1 MQVCSLK
8 CIPAMLGITALGVLM
23 GCSKIVLLFTHPAKP
38 CTPLYSNQLHH
49 KTAPTLQ
56 HSLFIIIQTRFIIGT
71 DILLKNNIQNLW
83 SRMCQCVLDG
93 GNF

>member
-1 MQVCSLK
+1 
-8 CIPAMLGITALGVLM
+8 MLGITALGVLM

-38 CTPLYSNQLHH
+38 CAPLYSNKLHH
-49 KTAPTLQ
+49 ITAPTLQ

-71 DILLKNNIQNLW
+71 DILLKNNTQNLW